1 MWELEHDE
9 GWASK
14 DWCFWTVVLV
24 NTLESP
30 LDSRRSNQS
39 ILKEISPEYSLE
51 GLVLKLKLQYIGRL
65 MWSDNTLQNILML
78 GKGLAL
84 GSFPVVSSSRQ
95 MAKSI
100 ATLASA
106 AVFSMIIQDWFP
118 LGLTGFISLL
128 SRGLSV
134 FSTPQF
140 KSINSSTFCLLY
152 GSTLTFIHDYW
163 KNHSFDYMDLC
174 WQII

>member
-1 MWELEHDE
+1 MAKNYILLFSVAESCLTICNPMNCSMPGFPVLHHLLELVQTHAHWVGETIQPSH
-9 GWASK
+9 
-14 DWCFWTVVLV
+14 
-24 NTLESP
+24 P
-30 LDSRRSNQS
+30 LF
-39 ILKEISPEYSLE
+39 PPSLFAF
-51 GLVLKLKLQYIGRL
+51 
-65 MWSDNTLQNILML
+65 NFPLML

-163 KNHSFDYMDLC
+163 KNHSFD
-174 WQII
+174 